1 MKIKFRENVI
11 RVHKLMGRYELDP
24 IIPPEETGTDA
35 FFFVID
41 ILKNT
46 EAVQEYFPKVYRR
59 ESFSISPSSYTK
71 GKRLEAFDEM
81 LIVEDFYFDS
91 ENLTGESPDDVLQK
105 VLKAIEDKF
114 NEGQK

>member
-1 MKIKFRENVI
+1 MKIKYKEKTI
-11 RVHKLMGRYELDP
+11 RVHELMGRYELDP
-24 IIPPEETGTDA
+24 IIPPEETGTAA

-71 GKRLEAFDEM
+71 GKKLEAFDEI
-81 LIVEDFYFDS
+81 LIVEDSFYDS
-91 ENLTGESPDDVLQK
+91 ASLTGKSPDEVLQK
-105 VLKAIEDKF
+105 VLKVIEEKF
-114 NEGQK
+114 NERHK